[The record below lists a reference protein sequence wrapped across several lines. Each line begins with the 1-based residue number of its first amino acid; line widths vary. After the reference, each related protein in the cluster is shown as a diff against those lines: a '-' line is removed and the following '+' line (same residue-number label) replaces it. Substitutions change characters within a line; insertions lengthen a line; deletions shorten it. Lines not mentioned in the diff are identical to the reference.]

1 VSKIYLISPSK
12 INKNDFL
19 PRLSRV
25 LRTSLVPIFQLRIK
39 EYPYSEIKIIAKE
52 VKKICDDNNC
62 VFIVNDY
69 YDIARDVGANGVH
82 IGLEDN
88 SLQNI
93 AKYFDKNF
101 IVGVSCYDSKQLA
114 LQAQE
119 NNASYVS
126 FGAFYETKTKKSKG
140 KPSIDL
146 IRWAKENLNIPN
158 VAIGGI
164 NNINCENLVK
174 AKADYIAVISYVW
187 NAIDNEENA
196 IKSLNKACVFNG
208 TATN

>member
-1 VSKIYLISPSK
+1 MSKIYLISPPK

-19 PRLSRV
+19 PRLARV
-25 LRTSLVPIFQLRIK
+25 LKTSLVPIFQLRIK
-39 EYPYSEIKIIAKE
+39 DHPYSEIKIIAKE

-62 VFIVNDY
+62 SFIVNDY
-69 YDIARDVGANGVH
+69 YDIARDVQANGVH

-88 SLQNI
+88 SLKNI

-119 NNASYVS
+119 NHASYVS
-126 FGAFYETKTKKSKG
+126 FGAFYATKTKKSKG
-140 KPSIDL
+140 RPDLDL

-174 AKADYIAVISYVW
+174 AKADYLAVISYIW
-187 NAIDNEENA
+187 DAIDDEENA
-196 IKSLNKACVFNG
+196 LKLLHKKATLYHFL
-208 TATN
+208 

>member
-1 VSKIYLISPSK
+1 MSKIYLISPPK

-62 VFIVNDY
+62 SFIVNDY
-69 YDIARDVGANGVH
+69 YDIACDIEANGVH

-88 SLQNI
+88 SLENI
-93 AKYFDKNF
+93 AKYSDKNF

-114 LQAQE
+114 LQAQS
-119 NNASYVS
+119 NHASYIS

-140 KPSIDL
+140 KPNLDL

-174 AKADYIAVISYVW
+174 AGADYVAIISYIW
-187 NAIDNEENA
+187 NAIDDEENA
-196 IKSLNKACVFNG
+196 IKSLNKACISNN
-208 TATN
+208 TAAN